1 MLKLARLQEALEAY
15 TEALAREPVNSEA
28 NFNAAITRLCLG
40 DYREGWKQYE
50 HRWETKH
57 FAGHRPNYPQ
67 PMWGG
72 EDITGKRIV
81 RTPSRAW
88 ATSSSSFAMRP
99 WSRRV
104 EPRSFSRCRG
114 RSRR

>member
-1 MLKLARLQEALEAY
+1 MQEALEAY

-67 PMWGG
+67 PMWRG
-72 EDITGKRIV
+72 EDI
-81 RTPSRAW
+81 SRQ
-88 ATSSSSFAMRP
+88 
-99 WSRRV
+99 
-104 EPRSFSRCRG
+104 RG
-114 RSRR
+114 SC